1 MSSAARGGCAAAG
14 ISASTRMASKAEP
27 RDAKLFKVNP
37 LKEGFYLIACLGV
50 GERTAL
56 FG

>member
-14 ISASTRMASKAEP
+14 ISASARMASKAEP
-27 RDAKLFKVNP
+27 REAKLFKVNP
-37 LKEGFYLIACLGV
+37 FNGGFYLIACRAG